1 MEKLSK
7 YLYENSVKNVI
18 LEEKLMQNKEAKNV
32 LYSYNINILDGT
44 KLSKFLIYNVIQK
57 IYKYKKGRI
66 EAGEITILTNEN
78 NDITIE
84 NIMLIARNTKVETKS
99 AVEESV
105 PTEIP
110 LETNVDEDL
119 KPVKE
124 EDDDYQE
131 EINVTS
137 IKRERPDE
145 GI

>member
-1 MEKLSK
+1 M
-7 YLYENSVKNVI
+7 
-18 LEEKLMQNKEAKNV
+18 
-32 LYSYNINILDGT
+32 
-44 KLSKFLIYNVIQK
+44 
-57 IYKYKKGRI
+57 
-66 EAGEITILTNEN
+66 
-78 NDITIE
+78 
-84 NIMLIARNTKVETKS
+84 ETKS

-124 EDDDYQE
+124 EDDEYQE